1 MIMQGRP
8 QECAGMQRE
17 EGMCAFLFKM
27 HIYLIMTVSEKE
39 EIRLFSHEMKLETV
53 QWESI

>member
-1 MIMQGRP
+1 MITQGRP

-17 EGMCAFLFKM
+17 EGTCAFLFKM